1 MSTYRPTESLKIEI
15 FPILNFSPGKFLDGI
30 RPMTCVTQ
38 STPKQH
44 QQQHQYEG
52 RQQNN
57 VNVDHQPSPVLA
69 KKEGEHI
76 GADSSNFNDILAY
89 LR

>member
-1 MSTYRPTESLKIEI
+1 MLTPFL
-15 FPILNFSPGKFLDGI
+15 GKLLDGI

-44 QQQHQYEG
+44 QQQLQYEG

-57 VNVDHQPSPVLA
+57 FNADHQATSVLA
-69 KKEGEHI
+69 KKEGGHI
-76 GADSSNFNDILAY
+76 GADSSNFNDILAF